1 MAIKRSEIIKC
12 TCGGAEF
19 STLVTLIR
27 HPGQGMSTK
36 VSGYVCRMC
45 SEKVDLER
53 ESKLAELRRRKAEL
67 EEVEMEIEEMET
79 QNS

>member
-1 MAIKRSEIIKC
+1 
-12 TCGGAEF
+12 
-19 STLVTLIR
+19 
-27 HPGQGMSTK
+27 
-36 VSGYVCRMC
+36 MC